1 MPFRSLQGNVNTSR
15 ADVDI
20 FLKYLI
26 MLRETS
32 VLSKGVQSTSIWQMV
47 KICFS
52 FLAKIH
58 IFL

>member
-20 FLKYLI
+20 FLKYL
-26 MLRETS
+26 MLPETS

-47 KICFS
+47 KIRFS